1 MDKNRIHEMIDRKI
15 IESFKQGDDIIAIQN
30 ELSKRFSNFKKSLE
44 NDKSID
50 IKKLMALDFNEI
62 ETKRMRYGIT
72 YIKQCEKRI
81 KDLDL
86 ILEKK
91 INFRKYSNSQAFN
104 LLRLKDKLSIENAIL
119 VKLETDTNEVN

>member
-15 IESFKQGDDIIAIQN
+15 IESFKEGDDIIAIQN

-86 ILEKK
+86 ILENIITIFLYFKK
-91 INFRKYSNSQAFN
+91 INFQ
-104 LLRLKDKLSIENAIL
+104 LKMPY
-119 VKLETDTNEVN
+119 